1 MPAFSYFLLY
11 PAVAQGGEDQHDSAE
26 REIRTATILL
36 QQGDYGE
43 AKAHQQGSL
52 KLEERKRGPD
62 VWVFRWWDTDANG
75 KRVYRKQQVGDLSEY
90 PHETAAKAAI
100 DTLRLTINH

>member
-1 MPAFSYFLLY
+1 MTRDFLHSAIACFLILPY

-43 AKAHQQGSL
+43 AK
-52 KLEERKRGPD
+52 EERKRGPD

>member
-1 MPAFSYFLLY
+1 
-11 PAVAQGGEDQHDSAE
+11 
-26 REIRTATILL
+26 L